1 MQNSKTIKIKN
12 WESLSNII
20 DILKTIILNI
30 IQNILKLK
38 ITMKLNILQTKNEY

>member
-20 DILKTIILNI
+20 DLFEKYKIEYIIN
-30 IQNILKLK
+30 
-38 ITMKLNILQTKNEY
+38 